1 MTAAV
6 RSETARSGTGEK
18 TIDLIC
24 TLAYRRLTGS
34 FVGFSRERNAT
45 TRTNEFAPKPETV
58 NLEVV

>member
-1 MTAAV
+1 
-6 RSETARSGTGEK
+6 
-18 TIDLIC
+18 
-24 TLAYRRLTGS
+24 LTGS